1 MRTVRFRE
9 CKVSRGFWK
18 TYRFHTQEH
27 WTANWNLQNLI
38 ISPSALT
45 LQFFQVPAAS
55 FRTCV
60 GFAFEK
66 RYNPAKLRWQWK
78 ITIINGGYG
87 IHLQMIFF
95 CPLSCF
101 FSGVYTQGF
110 VVVLTPNINDLNN
123 QWPPFLLTTAH
134 RLKTT
139 QQHSATCIKKNSPIA
154 PNLEVQLK
162 QLKVFSGFAMND
174 DLHVPLNQLHPKE
187 TNRVPTS
194 PNK

>member
-1 MRTVRFRE
+1 
-9 CKVSRGFWK
+9 
-18 TYRFHTQEH
+18 
-27 WTANWNLQNLI
+27 
-38 ISPSALT
+38 
-45 LQFFQVPAAS
+45 
-55 FRTCV
+55 
-60 GFAFEK
+60 
-66 RYNPAKLRWQWK
+66 
-78 ITIINGGYG
+78 
-87 IHLQMIFF
+87 MIFF

-139 QQHSATCIKKNSPIA
+139 QQHSATFIKKNSPIA

-174 DLHVPLNQLHPKE
+174 DLHVPLNQLHPKKRTE
-187 TNRVPTS
+187 FQLHPTS
-194 PNK
+194 AWQNGGDVFNKKTNSEGHVMYQSLKASSEERFVCPANDDESQLFLGIKYIKQIDARFSATCWNSRRSVCIAYWI